1 MDLSKPRT
9 PSEDDDDN
17 AINTFDSEEDDYEN
31 RNTGRNSSS
40 NSPALKDQSHRLPR
54 SSSNIIRCINSVL
67 LIPILMIINYW
78 TVILYSY

>member
-9 PSEDDDDN
+9 PSEDDNDN

-31 RNTGRNSSS
+31 RNTGRNSSN

-54 SSSNIIRCINSVL
+54 SSSNIIRHVDYVM
-67 LIPILMIINYW
+67 LIPILMLMKY
-78 TVILYSY
+78 

>member
-17 AINTFDSEEDDYEN
+17 AINKFDSEEDDYEN

-40 NSPALKDQSHRLPR
+40 NSPSLKDQSHRLPR
-54 SSSNIIRCINSVL
+54 SSSNIIRCINSVI
-67 LIPILMIINYW
+67 LIPILMLMEY
-78 TVILYSY
+78 

>member
-17 AINTFDSEEDDYEN
+17 AINKFDSEEDDYEN
-31 RNTGRNSSS
+31 INTGRNSSS

-54 SSSNIIRCINSVL
+54 SSSNIIQYINSVM
-67 LIPILMIINYW
+67 LIPILMLMKY
-78 TVILYSY
+78 